1 MAKKESGPEPVDPS
15 VLEESALDAAV
26 DSAEQAFA
34 DASDLDA
41 LTKVKIDHVG
51 GKAPLALAQ
60 RALGALPGDQKA
72 DAGKRVK
79 VARDRVQKSFDERRA
94 VLSAERDAAILVAET
109 IDVTLP
115 TDRTPVGA
123 RHPITIISEQVAD
136 VFVGMG
142 WEVEEGPEVET
153 EHFNFDALNFLP
165 DHPARTM
172 QDTFHIAPEGSRQVL
187 RTHTSP
193 VQVRSML
200 SRDVPIYVVCPGRT
214 FRTDELDTTHT
225 PVFHQ
230 VEGLAIDKGLT
241 MAHLRGTLDAFAQAL
256 FGSDTRT
263 RMRPNYFPFTEP
275 SAEVDVW
282 FPKKKGGA
290 GWVEWGG
297 CGMVNPKVLQ
307 ASGIDPEVYTGF
319 AFGMG
324 LERTLQFRN
333 DIPDMRDI
341 VEGDIRF
348 TLPFGVQA

>member
-1 MAKKESGPEPVDPS
+1 
-15 VLEESALDAAV
+15 
-26 DSAEQAFA
+26 
-34 DASDLDA
+34 
-41 LTKVKIDHVG
+41 
-51 GKAPLALAQ
+51 
-60 RALGALPGDQKA
+60 
-72 DAGKRVK
+72 
-79 VARDRVQKSFDERRA
+79 
-94 VLSAERDAAILVAET
+94 
-109 IDVTLP
+109 
-115 TDRTPVGA
+115 
-123 RHPITIISEQVAD
+123 
-136 VFVGMG
+136 
-142 WEVEEGPEVET
+142 
-153 EHFNFDALNFLP
+153 
-165 DHPARTM
+165 
-172 QDTFHIAPEGSRQVL
+172 
-187 RTHTSP
+187 
-193 VQVRSML
+193 
-200 SRDVPIYVVCPGRT
+200 
-214 FRTDELDTTHT
+214 
-225 PVFHQ
+225 
-230 VEGLAIDKGLT
+230 